1 MVRARD
7 GPMVTT
13 KTSIKAKA
21 RTKVRAFRKFGGIS
35 RPRPRLRPRFASL
48 VLFGL
53 LLRRC
58 QALEAFQKLLLGH
71 ALDGD
76 LGIVGID
83 AATGRADQG
92 HRIGFRLVH
101 LDQFLHLL
109 PPSLTPLPVPNRPPP
124 PFPS

>member
-1 MVRARD
+1 MKWGLAVLEMGRDRD

-21 RTKVRAFRKFGGIS
+21 RTKVRAFCKFGGIS
-35 RPRPRLRPRFASL
+35 RPRPRLRPRSASL

-83 AATGRADQG
+83 AGTGRADQG

-101 LDQFLHLL
+101 LDEFLQRMDQFLAQRLE
-109 PPSLTPLPVPNRPPP
+109 
-124 PFPS
+124 